1 MTMVVRMMRVVIMM
15 MILILMVMM
24 VILMMMVMMVIL
36 MRNSQNRTIV
46 CNVLARWDFAS
57 GTGNSTL
64 GTWNSVFFILEADLK
79 LLVLLHLKWGQFL
92 RSYGLQ

>member
-1 MTMVVRMMRVVIMM
+1 MTMVVRMMRVMIMV
-15 MILILMVMM
+15 MILILMMM
-24 VILMMMVMMVIL
+24 VIVMMVMMVIL
-36 MRNSQNRTIV
+36 MRNSRNRTIV

-79 LLVLLHLKWGQFL
+79 VLVLLHLKWGQFL
-92 RSYGLQ
+92 RSYSLQ

>member
-1 MTMVVRMMRVVIMM
+1 MMMVVRMMRVMIMM
-15 MILILMVMM
+15 MMLMM
-24 VILMMMVMMVIL
+24 VMVMMVIL
-36 MRNSQNRTIV
+36 MRNSRNRTIV

-57 GTGNSTL
+57 GTGYSTL

-92 RSYGLQ
+92 RSYSLQ

>member
-15 MILILMVMM
+15 MILILM
-24 VILMMMVMMVIL
+24 IFVIL
-36 MRNSQNRTIV
+36 MRNSRNRTIV

-79 LLVLLHLKWGQFL
+79 VLVLLHLRKVGSFL
-92 RSYGLQ
+92 LDLMAFNDLTKH

>member
-15 MILILMVMM
+15 MILMK
-24 VILMMMVMMVIL
+24 MVMMVIL
-36 MRNSQNRTIV
+36 MRNSRNRTIV

-79 LLVLLHLKWGQFL
+79 LLVLLHLKWGHFF
-92 RSYGLQ
+92 

>member
-1 MTMVVRMMRVVIMM
+1 MTMVVRMMRVMIMM
-15 MILILMVMM
+15 MMLMM
-24 VILMMMVMMVIL
+24 VMVMMVIL
-36 MRNSQNRTIV
+36 MRNSRNRTIV

-92 RSYGLQ
+92 RSYSLQ

>member
-1 MTMVVRMMRVVIMM
+1 MTMVVRMMRDLIMM
-15 MILILMVMM
+15 MIL
-24 VILMMMVMMVIL
+24 ILMMMVMMVIL
-36 MRNSQNRTIV
+36 MMMVIFMQNSRNRTIV

-79 LLVLLHLKWGQFL
+79 VLVLLHLKWGQFL

>member
-15 MILILMVMM
+15 MILILMIMM
-24 VILMMMVMMVIL
+24 IFVIL
-36 MRNSQNRTIV
+36 MRNSRNRTIV

-57 GTGNSTL
+57 GTGHLTL

-79 LLVLLHLKWGQFL
+79 VLVLLHLKWGQFL
-92 RSYGLQ
+92 RSYSLQ

>member
-15 MILILMVMM
+15 MILILM
-24 VILMMMVMMVIL
+24 IFVIL
-36 MRNSQNRTIV
+36 MRNSRNRTIV

-57 GTGNSTL
+57 GTGYSTL

-79 LLVLLHLKWGQFL
+79 VLVLLHLKWGQFL
-92 RSYGLQ
+92 RSYSLQ

>member
-1 MTMVVRMMRVVIMM
+1 MTMVVRMMRDLIMM
-15 MILILMVMM
+15 MILILMMMVMIVMM
-24 VILMMMVMMVIL
+24 MILMMMMVMVIL

-79 LLVLLHLKWGQFL
+79 LLVLLHLKWGHFF
-92 RSYGLQ
+92 